1 MSIDQLTPVRT
12 YVNGAE
18 ADLARSALEAAG
30 IHAVVRRDDCGGV
43 RPSLW
48 LLGIQL
54 LVHPDDLAAADAVL
68 NTPALYV
75 ADPEP
80 DTSSGA
86 PSVYDFHA
94 RTIDGA
100 DLSLSE
106 FRGQVLLVVNVASR
120 CGYTSQY
127 DGLERLYRT
136 HRDRGFAVLGFP
148 CNQFGSQEPGSEAE
162 IRRFCTQQYGVT
174 FPLFAKVDVNGANA
188 HPLFEFLKARQR
200 GWFGGSI
207 RWNFTKFLV
216 DRAGQPVKRHGP
228 MDAPAKIGPDIER
241 ALAGARDAA

>member
-1 MSIDQLTPVRT
+1 MFIDELTPVRT
-12 YVNGAE
+12 FVNGAE

-54 LVHPDDLAAADAVL
+54 LVRPADVAAADAVL

-75 ADPEP
+75 ADAEP
-80 DTSSGA
+80 DAPPGA

-94 RTIDGA
+94 RTIDGSE
-100 DLSLSE
+100 LSIGA

-120 CGYTSQY
+120 CGYTPQY
-127 DGLERLYRT
+127 EGLERLYRA
-136 HRDRGFAVLGFP
+136 HRDRGFVVLGFP
-148 CNQFGSQEPGSEAE
+148 CNQFGSQEPGSEVE
-162 IRRFCTQQYGVT
+162 IGSFCTEQYGVT
-174 FPLFAKVDVNGANA
+174 FPLFAKVDVNGPRA

-200 GWFGGSI
+200 GWFGGGI

-216 DRAGQPVKRHGP
+216 DRSGQPLKRYGP
-228 MDAPAKIGPDIER
+228 MDAPAKLEPDIER
-241 ALAGARDAA
+241 ALAGERDAA

>member
-1 MSIDQLTPVRT
+1 MSNDRLTPVRT

-54 LVHPDDLAAADAVL
+54 LVHPDDLAAAAAVL

-80 DTSSGA
+80 DPPGSG
-86 PSVYDFHA
+86 PTVYDFHA
-94 RTIDGA
+94 RTLDGS
-100 DLSLSE
+100 DLSLSV

-120 CGYTSQY
+120 CGYTPQY
-127 DGLERLYRT
+127 EGLERLYRA

-162 IRRFCTQQYGVT
+162 IRSFCTGQYAIT
-174 FPLFAKVDVNGANA
+174 FPMFAKVDVNGANA
-188 HPLFEFLKARQR
+188 HPLFEFLKAQQR
-200 GWFGGSI
+200 GWFGAAI

-216 DRAGQPVKRHGP
+216 DRNGQPVRRYGP
-228 MDAPAKIGPDIER
+228 IDTPAKIEPDIER